1 MFYIEPF
8 VQITTE
14 VGFSYFANSG
24 YNTNLIFPPH
34 THSIVE
40 ILFFVEGEHRV
51 LCDGR
56 EYVAKEGD
64 VLLIR
69 SFAAHELYGNSGGLN
84 KHYALQ
90 ISAALLFNLSFDS
103 LRTTYLLSL
112 SEANGNSKSLW
123 TKEECDRNGLTAL
136 FSDFHKE
143 FTAKSFGYDIAC
155 ISIISQILLTIIRE
169 SDNYSIKSNVSEDIK
184 RRIYDCMIFMR
195 RNFKEDLTEEI
206 CAKNISLSRCYFSR
220 NFKAVTGRSFK
231 EYLNLVRIEHANTL
245 LSTTELTVSEIASI
259 CGFSS
264 ASHFIYT
271 YKKSQNITPL
281 AFRNKNK
288 R

>member
-1 MFYIEPF
+1 MEPF
-8 VQITTE
+8 VQIIKE
-14 VGFSYFANSG
+14 IGFSYFANSG
-24 YNTNLIFPPH
+24 YDYDLIFPPH
-34 THSIVE
+34 THSVVE
-40 ILFFVEGEHRV
+40 ILFFTDGKHRIV
-51 LCDGR
+51 SDGK
-56 EYVAKEGD
+56 EFFANEGD

-69 SFAAHELYGNSGGLN
+69 SFAAHELYGNDIGLN

-90 ISAALLFNLSFDS
+90 IPTALLFSLSFET
-103 LRTTYLLSL
+103 LGTTYLLSL
-112 SEANGNSKSLW
+112 SEANSDAKCLW
-123 TKEECDRNGLTAL
+123 TRQECEKNGLKDMFNSL
-136 FSDFHKE
+136 HRE
-143 FTAKSFGYDIAC
+143 FTEQKFGYDIAC
-155 ISIISQILLTIIRE
+155 VSVVAQILLTLLRE
-169 SDNYSIKSNVSEDIK
+169 SKSNDLSAAVSEDIK

-231 EYLNLVRIEHANTL
+231 EYLNLIRIEYANTL
-245 LSTTELTVSEIASI
+245 LTTTEKTVSEIASI
-259 CGFSS
+259 CGFGS

-281 AFRNKNK
+281 AFRSKTK

>member
-1 MFYIEPF
+1 MEPF
-8 VQITTE
+8 VQIIKE
-14 VGFSYFANSG
+14 IGFSYFANSG
-24 YNTNLIFPPH
+24 YGYDLIFPPH
-34 THSIVE
+34 THSVVE
-40 ILFFVEGEHRV
+40 VLFFTEGKHRIIS
-51 LCDGR
+51 DGK
-56 EYVAKEGD
+56 EFFANEGD

-69 SFAAHELYGNSGGLN
+69 SFAAHELYGNDIGLN

-90 ISAALLFNLSFDS
+90 IPTALLFSLSFET
-103 LRTTYLLSL
+103 LGTTYLLSL
-112 SEANGNSKSLW
+112 SEANSDAKCLW
-123 TKEECDRNGLTAL
+123 TRKECEKNGLKDMFNSL
-136 FSDFHKE
+136 HRE
-143 FTAKSFGYDIAC
+143 FTEQKFGYDIAC
-155 ISIISQILLTIIRE
+155 VSVVAQILLTLLRE
-169 SDNYSIKSNVSEDIK
+169 SKSDDLSSAVSEDIK

-231 EYLNLVRIEHANTL
+231 EYLNLIRIEHANTL
-245 LSTTELTVSEIASI
+245 LTTTEKSVSEIASI
-259 CGFSS
+259 CGFGSV
-264 ASHFIYT
+264 SHFIYT